1 MDKHGSLNWGADF
14 VMSHATTG
22 VTGMQDPSKRLGE
35 IITGIE
41 NPRKMLHDKNFL
53 LTPFLDGKMLDVD
66 VWSTESGTFLIDH
79 MESCHI

>member
-1 MDKHGSLNWGADF
+1 MQQPTQQWRKP
-14 VMSHATTG
+14 TTP
-22 VTGMQDPSKRLGE
+22 THRTKRFGE